1 MLVVDTFH
9 GTMVC
14 GHWRANSLLAFSEAR
29 LRRSGCLV
37 QRSRVSGPSRS
48 NIHFLYSLRMEDA
61 GKERKFTAR
70 AEMHLH
76 ATASYALNI
85 GRAIYEEAIWELSER
100 K

>member
-1 MLVVDTFH
+1 
-9 GTMVC
+9 
-14 GHWRANSLLAFSEAR
+14 
-29 LRRSGCLV
+29 
-37 QRSRVSGPSRS
+37 
-48 NIHFLYSLRMEDA
+48 MEDA

-85 GRAIYEEAIWELSER
+85 GRAIYEEAIWELPER